1 MDRASRQSALLAAT
15 MSSFLTPFMSSSIN
29 TALPSIGRELA
40 LDAVSLSWV
49 STAYLLASAIFLVPF
64 GRLADIHGRKR
75 IFSLGMVLHTV
86 SSLLLTFS
94 NSSASLILL
103 RIPQGMGSAMI
114 FGTGVAILTSAYPPG
129 ERGKAL
135 GINSAAVYIG
145 LSTGPFLGGLMTQ
158 ALGWRTIFLLNVPLG
173 LITIAVIM
181 LRLKG
186 EWAEAK
192 GEKLDLLGS
201 TIYGLSLTS
210 TMLGLSQLP
219 SMTGASL
226 LLLGLVGTITFLQVE
241 TRSQSPVLD
250 IQLFKDN
257 KAFTLSNLAALM
269 NYSATFAVSFLLSL
283 YMQNIKGLNP
293 PSAGLVLMAQPLVQ
307 AGFSP
312 LAGKLSDRREPRI
325 IASTGMAITS
335 TALLLLALVMP
346 TGSLELI
353 IGSLAL
359 LGFGLALFASPNMNA
374 VMTSVEK
381 RLYGVAS
388 ATLAT
393 MRVTGQMI
401 SMGVTT
407 VVLAAY
413 VGRVQVTEQYHAL
426 FVQGLTVSLIVF
438 ASLCF
443 IGIFTSLSKG
453 KIRQTD
459 SLQRLKELRE

>member
-1 MDRASRQSALLAAT
+1 
-15 MSSFLTPFMSSSIN
+15 MSSSIN

-103 RIPQGMGSAMI
+103 RLPQGMGSAMI

-129 ERGKAL
+129 ERGKVL

-226 LLLGLVGTITFLQVE
+226 LLLGLLGTITFFQVE

-250 IQLFKDN
+250 IQVFKDN
-257 KAFTLSNLAALM
+257 KAFTLSNIAALM
-269 NYSATFAVSFLLSL
+269 NYSATFAISFLLSL

-293 PSAGLVLMAQPLVQ
+293 QSAGLVLMAQPLVQ

-325 IASTGMAITS
+325 IASTGMAVTS

-353 IGSLAL
+353 IGILAL

-413 VGRVQVTEQYHAL
+413 VGRVQVTEQYNAL

-438 ASLCF
+438 AALCF
-443 IGIFTSLSKG
+443 IGIFASLSKG
-453 KIRQTD
+453 KIGQTD
-459 SLQRLKELRE
+459 SLQRLRELRESTDH